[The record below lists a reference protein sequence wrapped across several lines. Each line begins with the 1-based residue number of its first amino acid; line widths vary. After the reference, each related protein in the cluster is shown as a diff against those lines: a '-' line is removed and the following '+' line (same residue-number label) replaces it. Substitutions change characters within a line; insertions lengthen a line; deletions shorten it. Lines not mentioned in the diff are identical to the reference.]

1 VSTASLAWSQ
11 FRFERRLFWR
21 NPSAALFNFML
32 PLIFLFLIATAYGAD
47 ADDLDVLEP
56 GIAAM
61 AVMSTTFI
69 ALAYNMVFLRE
80 QGVLKRVRGTP
91 MPPLAYFSGVIGNAV
106 INAVVQVAL
115 VIAAGHFVY
124 SGNLPQDWLTLIV
137 FVGVGVATFA
147 ALGIAFAQL
156 IPNFDSAPAY
166 TNAVFLPAIFISGVF
181 YESSSLPAVL
191 DVIAQILPLRHVVD
205 GLQAALVT
213 GEPLADNIGS
223 LAVLGAWFMVAVF
236 VIMRRFRWEQN

>member
-1 VSTASLAWSQ
+1 VSTAALAWSQ
-11 FRFERRLFWR
+11 FRFERKLFWR

-91 MPPLAYFSGVIGNAV
+91 MPPLAYFSGVIANSV
-106 INAVVQVAL
+106 INAVVQVTL
-115 VIAAGHFVY
+115 VIAAGHYVY
-124 SGNLPQDWLTLIV
+124 DGNLPQNWATLIV
-137 FVGVGVATFA
+137 FTTVGVATFA
-147 ALGIAFAQL
+147 ALGIAFAQV

-166 TNAVFLPAIFISGVF
+166 TNAVFLPTIFISGVF
-181 YESSSLPAVL
+181 YESNSLPAVL

-213 GEPLADNIGS
+213 GAPVSDNLGA
-223 LAVLGAWFMVAVF
+223 LAVLVAWFMVAAL
-236 VIMRRFRWEQN
+236 VIHRRFRWDQ